1 MLAKIKRKA
10 YNKAPQP
17 ILQDKTGEDNAGKLM
32 MKLESTDEKQKQKL
46 NEEFERMKLLTGY
59 NKKTQ

>member
-17 ILQDKTGEDNAGKLM
+17 IIQDNTGEDNAGKLM
-32 MKLESTDEKQKQKL
+32 MKTRVFILY
-46 NEEFERMKLLTGY
+46 G
-59 NKKTQ
+59 